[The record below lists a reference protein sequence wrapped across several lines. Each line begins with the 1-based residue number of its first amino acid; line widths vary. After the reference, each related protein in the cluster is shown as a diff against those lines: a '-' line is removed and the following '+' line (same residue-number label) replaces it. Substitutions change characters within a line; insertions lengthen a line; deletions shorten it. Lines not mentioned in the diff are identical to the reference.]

1 MKRCMYK
8 TVLATGALLLLQP
21 LTTIAATT
29 GDGGSSAAS
38 TGSVQGNQQRSFR
51 DFDQNK
57 DGYVSK
63 SEAKDMSGV
72 DKTWGTADTNR
83 DGRLDQAEMSA
94 YEQRQRTKS
103 GGSTGATP
111 AGGGA
116 MDNNRA
122 TPRANGSGVTPG
134 TGTATPS
141 GTGMGATGTGTG
153 SGAMGGSR

>member
-1 MKRCMYK
+1 MKTRMYK
-8 TVLATGALLLLQP
+8 TMLATGALLLLQP
-21 LTTIAATT
+21 LTTMAATP
-29 GDGGSSAAS
+29 GDGSSAGS
-38 TGSVQGNQQRSFR
+38 TGSVQGSQQRSYR
-51 DFDQNK
+51 EFDQNK

-72 DKTWGTADTNR
+72 DSTWGSADSNR

-94 YEQRQRTKS
+94 YEQRQRTNS

-141 GTGMGATGTGTG
+141 GTGMGTTGTGTG